1 MMMTPLLLPLLLV
14 ATMGVAVVVQ
24 ADTTCNVNVLNNYN
38 VTLNLY
44 SFDGWDAACAIPYE
58 SAIVDGN
65 GYGTLRVA
73 STAPTLAGLF
83 ARFARDP
90 PETHVSQLKRTLT
103 LTPRAAAAHVLFF
116 AQTRRCSAT
125 PAPPTSACSS

>member
-1 MMMTPLLLPLLLV
+1 MMMTPFLPLLLV

-65 GYGTLRVA
+65 GYGTLRA
-73 STAPTLAGLF
+73 RRERRRWLGLF
-83 ARFARDP
+83 ADAGDP
-90 PETHVSQLKRTLT
+90 P
-103 LTPRAAAAHVLFF
+103 
-116 AQTRRCSAT
+116 
-125 PAPPTSACSS
+125 